1 MLWISD
7 MTWKCDCFCV
17 FTGWVQRSTADSTT
31 CKWARSL
38 LGVKVA
44 VLRSQMHPSGGE
56 IVKWWDSFKV
66 NASQGPVLL
75 QRFGPRFLGL
85 GPCKTPYS
93 AVRCNSGFLTQSL
106 KTPDFLRLCPCRRYA
121 MRWDHKYII
130 YFVCLNHWELRW
142 CSGLDWG
149 LLRNRSSRKEVS
161 QVVKLSLFF
170 VWEKCVNLAGLSCCV
185 LPCTEVWLKLFVGC
199 DALDTAELKLNS
211 AYLTR

>member
-1 MLWISD
+1 MRHD
-7 MTWKCDCFCV
+7 MNVWSNVSVSCLRV
-17 FTGWVQRSTADSTT
+17 FAGWVQRSTADSTT

-106 KTPDFLRLCPCRRYA
+106 KTPDFLRLCPCRRCA
-121 MRWDHKYII
+121 MHWDHKCKILMSAWI
-130 YFVCLNHWELRW
+130 WSALRIEMW
-142 CSGLDWG
+142 SR
-149 LLRNRSSRKEVS
+149 LR
-161 QVVKLSLFF
+161 VVKESLQQSRS
-170 VWEKCVNLAGLSCCV
+170 K
-185 LPCTEVWLKLFVGC
+185 TVWLKLFDGC
-199 DALDTAELKLNS
+199 EALDAAELKLNS
-211 AYLTR
+211 AFLTR

>member
-85 GPCKTPYS
+85 GPSKTPYS

-130 YFVCLNHWELRW
+130 SMSAWIWSALRIEMVQW
-142 CSGLDWG
+142 FR
-149 LLRNRSSRKEVS
+149 LRVVKESLQQNRSKPGS
-161 QVVKLSLFF
+161 QVVALF
-170 VWEKCVNLAGLSCCV
+170 CVGEMRQ
-185 LPCTEVWLKLFVGC
+185 PCRVELLRATVYWSVVETLCWLWCTWHSRTEI
-199 DALDTAELKLNS
+199 E
-211 AYLTR
+211 